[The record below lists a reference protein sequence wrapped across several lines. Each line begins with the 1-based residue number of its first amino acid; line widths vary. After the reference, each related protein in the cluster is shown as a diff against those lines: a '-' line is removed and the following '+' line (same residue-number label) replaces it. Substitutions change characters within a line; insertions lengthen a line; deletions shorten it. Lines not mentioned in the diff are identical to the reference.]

1 MLCNNPIFKNN
12 LIQLAMFHNPYLNII
27 VSTSLIYLFLTLAI
41 RIFGKKELSQ
51 LSVMDLVFVMLI
63 SNGVQN
69 AMLGADSSLL
79 GGIIAASTL
88 FLLNFIF
95 KYILYRSKRLAKLLE
110 GEPMIL
116 ISNGKIHDENLR
128 KLQLTFDELLESIR
142 EHGVSDIKEVNLAI
156 FEVDGNI
163 SILSND
169 FKNRTVKTMMT
180 GKKRMKKSS
189 SVVS

>member
-1 MLCNNPIFKNN
+1 
-12 LIQLAMFHNPYLNII
+12 MFTNQYLNILA
-27 VSTSLIYLFLTLAI
+27 STSIIYIFLTVAI

-51 LSVMDLVFVMLI
+51 LSVLDLVFVLLI

-69 AMLGADSSLL
+69 AMVGSDSSLL

-88 FLLNFIF
+88 FILNYIF
-95 KYILYRSKRLAKLLE
+95 KYVLFRSKRLAKLLE
-110 GEPMIL
+110 GEPIIL
-116 ISNGKIHDENLR
+116 VSNGNIHEKNLK

-142 EHGVSDIKEVNLAI
+142 EHGISDIKEVNLAI

-169 FKNRTVKTMMT
+169 FKDRSVKTMIT
-180 GKKRMKKSS
+180 SKKHKKRGS
-189 SVVS
+189 SVVT